1 MKTCKR
7 YYLEHKGNTFTRVKY
22 AMQCKTLFILKKTK
36 KLLQELGFKLVK
48 EEHTG
53 FKHTFL
59 TFSSFLI
66 ILSIGHPKTQKLTH
80 PRVGSHLG
88 FKVSKKKLHELYQF
102 CKYNAM
108 IVEKPDETSFFI
120 KLPCGEILEFSG

>member
-7 YYLEHKGNTFTRVKY
+7 YYLGHKGNTFTRVKY
-22 AMQCKTLFILKKTK
+22 AMQCSTLSILKKTK
-36 KLLQELGFKLVK
+36 KILQELGFKLVK
-48 EEHTG
+48 EEKDK

-66 ILSIGHPKTQKLTH
+66 ILSIGKSNTQKLTH

-88 FKVSKKKLHELYQF
+88 FKVSKKTLHKLST
-102 CKYNAM
+102 CKYNSM

-120 KLPCGEILEFSG
+120 ELPCGEVLEFSG

>member
-7 YYLEHKGNTFTRVKY
+7 YYLKHKGNTFTKVKY
-22 AMQCKTLFILKKTK
+22 AMQCKTISILKKTK
-36 KLLQELGFKLVK
+36 KILQEMGFKLIK

-66 ILSIGHPKTQKLTH
+66 ILSIGKPNTQKLTH

-88 FKVSKKKLHELYQF
+88 FKVSKKKLHKLYEF
-102 CKYNAM
+102 CNNSM

-120 KLPCGEILEFSG
+120 KLPCGEILEFSA